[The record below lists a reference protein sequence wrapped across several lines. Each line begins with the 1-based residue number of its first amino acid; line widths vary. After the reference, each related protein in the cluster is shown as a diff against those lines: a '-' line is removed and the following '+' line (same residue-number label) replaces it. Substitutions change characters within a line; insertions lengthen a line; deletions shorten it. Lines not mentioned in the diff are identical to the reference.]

1 MRRRGPFTTSSRGI
15 LRAGDADGLG
25 VSRSTRATAVAGGQA
40 IRPFRGVYLASGAV
54 DEDSL
59 LRAALAQ
66 LAGAAVAVIGSA
78 AKVHGLEGLPRSWMP
93 QVAMPRGLERAQR
106 EGMEIHFWTIPDEQ
120 VEVIDDVP
128 VTTIARTLADACRL
142 LTREQSVCLVDSA
155 LHRGLVSTDA
165 LAEVHDLMA
174 RRPNSVVGRR
184 HLGLARAGAQ
194 SPGETRVRLI
204 LSDAGLPPDA
214 LQVPRRDRE
223 GRLLGY
229 ADLGYR
235 LAADAWL
242 LVEFDGRSIH
252 ERPHALLADRHRQ
265 NAILSAGSDR
275 MVRFAWE
282 DTLSRDVI
290 PAVVR
295 PILEQARWRPPTRP
309 C

>member
-1 MRRRGPFTTSSRGI
+1 MT
-15 LRAGDADGLG
+15 
-25 VSRSTRATAVAGGQA
+25 GGQA
-40 IRPFRGVYLASGAV
+40 TRPFRGVYLASGAV
-54 DEDSL
+54 DELSL

-66 LAGAAVAVIGSA
+66 LGDEAVAVLGSA
-78 AKVHGLEGLPRSWMP
+78 AIVRGLEGLPRRWTP

-106 EGMEIHFWTIPDEQ
+106 EGIDLHFWTIPAAQ
-120 VEVIDDVP
+120 VEIVDDIP
-128 VTTIARTLADACRL
+128 VTSVVRTLADVCRL
-142 LTREQSVCLVDSA
+142 LTREQAVCLVDSA
-155 LHRGLVSTDA
+155 LNRGLIVPDA
-165 LAEVHDLMA
+165 LADVHDLMA

-184 HLGLARAGAQ
+184 HLGLARVGAQ

-204 LSDAGLPPDA
+204 LGDAGLPPDA
-214 LQVPRRDRE
+214 LQVPRRDRD

-235 LAADAWL
+235 LAESEWL

-252 ERPHALLADRHRQ
+252 ERPEALLADRHRQ

-282 DTLSRDVI
+282 DTLSPETI

-295 PILEQARWRPPTRP
+295 PILESAGWRPSPAPP